1 MFPAVTGIM
10 QSPVSCMQLVRRR
23 SKREIPHGR
32 GWDGHLVFELRRWS
46 PLEPRDLSL
55 KPALF
60 QDGDDFPVWLHS
72 RMHCA
77 TVVERENSQVGRG
90 WGVKTRTAPATQ
102 TALCA
107 HSGPQAG
114 GERPGAA
121 VFREARAGQCASLRT
136 RCFRRARSAGTTA
149 RVRVSGSQA

>member
-46 PLEPRDLSL
+46 PLEPRDLSV

-72 RMHCA
+72 GLA
-77 TVVERENSQVGRG
+77 TRGEGEGRQRHPNSPLRTKQPSSLQGILHPMMKLGWERETGTVAEIGLLLAEGRHHVS
-90 WGVKTRTAPATQ
+90 GVP
-102 TALCA
+102 
-107 HSGPQAG
+107 
-114 GERPGAA
+114 
-121 VFREARAGQCASLRT
+121 
-136 RCFRRARSAGTTA
+136 SAGEPLL
-149 RVRVSGSQA
+149 